1 MYNAKK
7 RTIPISERK
16 GRRWR
21 RRRWRKWG
29 GQTPPPSPPSGPYC
43 EWEYGSEIVEGE
55 FLNYTGSVTN
65 GNRVYMKQF
74 DRSASCHLMVMV
86 EGSRFDGSYENL
98 EYLGESPH
106 ATRDIFSNHYF
117 RILDFTKN
125 AFVRD

>member
-1 MYNAKK
+1 MGEKVEEK
-7 RTIPISERK
+7 VVEVEEK
-16 GRRWR
+16 VVEVEEV
-21 RRRWRKWG
+21 G

-43 EWEYGSEIVEGE
+43 EWEYGSEVVEGE

-98 EYLGESPH
+98 EYLGESPR